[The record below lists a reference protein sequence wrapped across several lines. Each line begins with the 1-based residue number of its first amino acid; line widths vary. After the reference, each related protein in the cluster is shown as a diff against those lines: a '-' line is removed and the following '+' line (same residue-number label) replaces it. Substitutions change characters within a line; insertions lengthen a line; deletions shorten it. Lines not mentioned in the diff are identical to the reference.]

1 MVARRL
7 LLVGDSHVVGLAP
20 TLKPLVSAVGWDFRA
35 HSDQGKDLRFFG
47 QPPIL
52 DDLMSDYKPHLVVIV
67 LGTNPSG
74 AYPEKS
80 SARYH
85 QQIADVLHK
94 VKSAKVVW
102 VGPPTILANAEDEAS
117 SVVRT
122 YLLGQHGD
130 MKFLNGREQTKDLNA
145 YRTPDG
151 FHFTAKGYE
160 LWGQRIFTGLQT
172 SLAQFSSW
180 KTWISLLSLA
190 GLVVAGVLFW
200 RGR

>member
-7 LLVGDSHVVGLAP
+7 LLVGDSHVAGLAP
-20 TLKPLVSAVGWDFRA
+20 VIKPFANTVGWDLLA
-35 HSDQGKDLRFFG
+35 HSDQGKDIRFFG
-47 QPPIL
+47 QQPIL
-52 DDLMSDYKPHLVVIV
+52 DDLMRDYKPHLVVIV

-74 AYPEKS
+74 TYPEQS

-94 VKSAKVVW
+94 VKKAKVVW
-102 VGPPTILANAEDEAS
+102 VGPPTILANAADEAS
-117 SVVRT
+117 SVART
-122 YLLGQHGD
+122 KLLAQRTD
-130 MKFLNGREQTKDLNA
+130 MKLLDGREQTKDLNA

-160 LWGQRIFTGLQT
+160 LWGQRIFSGLQT
-172 SLAQFSSW
+172 SLSQFSSW